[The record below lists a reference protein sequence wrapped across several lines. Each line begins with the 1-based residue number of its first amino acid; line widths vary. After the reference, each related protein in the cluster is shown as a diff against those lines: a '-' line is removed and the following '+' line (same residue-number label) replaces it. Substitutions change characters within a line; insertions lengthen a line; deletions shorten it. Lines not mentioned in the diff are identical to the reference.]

1 MAWKLK
7 DMSPDAIEFC
17 RVFGAFE
24 YAMKRVG
31 FAENGAEGSNAK
43 ANWTSF
49 EEALGED
56 LFAAVAAM
64 QPTNL
69 MIQRPP
75 GRLTLQQA
83 GPQWDY
89 PDAQVMTT
97 KRLMRAVRDAR
108 NNLFHGEKYGT
119 ERDEALLRAGT
130 DVLNK
135 AREHTAG
142 KPTFVSFNQFL
153 HESLTASAQ

>member
-1 MAWKLK
+1 
-7 DMSPDAIEFC
+7 MSPDAIEFC

-24 YAMKRVG
+24 YAMKRGG
-31 FAENGAEGSNAK
+31 FAGNGAAGSNAK

-49 EEALGED
+49 ELVLGED
-56 LFAAVAAM
+56 LFVAVAAM
-64 QPTNL
+64 QPVNL

-75 GRLTLQQA
+75 GRLTLQQL
-83 GPQWDY
+83 GPPQWDH
-89 PDAQVMTT
+89 PTEQVTTT

-130 DVLNK
+130 AVLRK
-135 AREHTAG
+135 AKEHTAG
-142 KPTFVSFNQFL
+142 KAAFAQFNQFL
-153 HESLTASAQ
+153 SESLAASDH